1 VQFPFPD
8 RLQREEIWR
17 KVFPPATP
25 LGNVDHGK
33 LARLNIAGG
42 SIRNIA
48 LNATFLAADA
58 GEPVRMRHLLQA
70 TRSEY
75 AKVEKPLNATEI
87 GGWL

>member
-1 VQFPFPD
+1 MA
-8 RLQREEIWR
+8 RLAQ
-17 KVFPPATP
+17 
-25 LGNVDHGK
+25 
-33 LARLNIAGG
+33 LNIAGG

-58 GEPVRMRHLLQA
+58 GEPVQMRHLLQA